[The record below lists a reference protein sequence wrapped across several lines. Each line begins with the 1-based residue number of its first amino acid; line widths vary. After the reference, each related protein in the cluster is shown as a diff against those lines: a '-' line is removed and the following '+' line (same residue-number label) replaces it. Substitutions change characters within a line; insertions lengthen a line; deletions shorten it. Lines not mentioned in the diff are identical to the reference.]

1 MSSAPRPDSEA
12 SGHFL
17 LGSVVSLTLHAVL
30 LLLAAM
36 LLRGCQ
42 QGSPGTAGGEVF
54 REVGLFVVDGADDG
68 RSDVGL
74 QSGEGEDSQTQPT
87 QAVPATT
94 VADADQSSDSPNPAS
109 RVPNEI
115 PDVGTLTDPDMTG
128 ADDGNQSSPLAGL
141 IGPGTAVAGRSGGVA
156 GGSQSLIQPL
166 QAGGARKIGGTGG
179 VGETTFMNIAGV
191 GRSFVYVIDTSS
203 SMDGPRLRTARAQ
216 LKASLRL
223 LQPNQ
228 QFAVILYN
236 EYRVRLKLRRQA
248 EQPMYF
254 ATDVNKQLAAQEI
267 DRIASDNGTDH
278 RPALLEAL
286 ALKPDV
292 IYFLTDGDEP
302 ELSTADLKDIAHY
315 RNATTIHVIK
325 FGDGTFTSRTLNWL
339 QKLAQLGQGEYR
351 EIVAETR

>member
-115 PDVGTLTDPDMTG
+115 PDVGTLTD
-128 ADDGNQSSPLAGL
+128 Q
-141 IGPGTAVAGRSGGVA
+141 IG
-156 GGSQSLIQPL
+156 
-166 QAGGARKIGGTGG
+166 
-179 VGETTFMNIAGV
+179 
-191 GRSFVYVIDTSS
+191 
-203 SMDGPRLRTARAQ
+203 RA
-216 LKASLRL
+216 
-223 LQPNQ
+223 
-228 QFAVILYN
+228 
-236 EYRVRLKLRRQA
+236 
-248 EQPMYF
+248 
-254 ATDVNKQLAAQEI
+254 
-267 DRIASDNGTDH
+267 
-278 RPALLEAL
+278 
-286 ALKPDV
+286 
-292 IYFLTDGDEP
+292 
-302 ELSTADLKDIAHY
+302 
-315 RNATTIHVIK
+315 HV
-325 FGDGTFTSRTLNWL
+325 
-339 QKLAQLGQGEYR
+339 
-351 EIVAETR
+351 